1 MFLSSFNSET
11 VQDVQR
17 ERGSYLFEPLQ
28 TPIKRETLFFKEHPI
43 FLESMESNYDG
54 RETRR
59 QRLEVFKGSPIVLS
73 FRDFGRLYSGGCGE
87 EAKKAGPLEKTAWCF
102 WAVETVQTKEEHKA
116 AARPRLGGA
125 PSILYYLKAPLLLSS
140 SIFFLSSV
148 PQRARSRSFTLS

>member
-11 VQDVQR
+11 VQSLNK

-59 QRLEVFKGSPIVLS
+59 
-73 FRDFGRLYSGGCGE
+73 
-87 EAKKAGPLEKTAWCF
+87 
-102 WAVETVQTKEEHKA
+102 
-116 AARPRLGGA
+116 
-125 PSILYYLKAPLLLSS
+125 
-140 SIFFLSSV
+140 
-148 PQRARSRSFTLS
+148 